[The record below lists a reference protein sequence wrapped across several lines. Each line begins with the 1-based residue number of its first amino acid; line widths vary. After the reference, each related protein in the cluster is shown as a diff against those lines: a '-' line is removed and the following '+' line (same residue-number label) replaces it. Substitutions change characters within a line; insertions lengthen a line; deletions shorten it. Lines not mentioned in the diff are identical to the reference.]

1 MIKTL
6 PNNLKETS
14 SNIERWVL
22 LYNDDLTHYEQLFT
36 DSTIIY
42 KFNIEEFGNANGLFD
57 RLDLLGIKFNINSVN
72 GMLNIVEAVS
82 ISTISYDALLVYW
95 EDELQKTVPA
105 GIGYTPLISIP
116 FGGSKYTGGGAAA
129 NARASL
135 INNYNWT
142 ITDGGIA

>member
-1 MIKTL
+1 
-6 PNNLKETS
+6 
-14 SNIERWVL
+14 
-22 LYNDDLTHYEQLFT
+22 
-36 DSTIIY
+36 
-42 KFNIEEFGNANGLFD
+42 
-57 RLDLLGIKFNINSVN
+57 
-72 GMLNIVEAVS
+72 MLNIVEAVS
-82 ISTISYDALLVYW
+82 ISTISYDSLLVYW